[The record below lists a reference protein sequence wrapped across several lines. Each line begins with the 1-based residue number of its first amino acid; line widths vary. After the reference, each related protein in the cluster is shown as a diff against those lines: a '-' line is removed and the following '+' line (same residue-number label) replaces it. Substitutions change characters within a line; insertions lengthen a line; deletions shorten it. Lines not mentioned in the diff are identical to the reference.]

1 MLYYHYWSGGF
12 RRFIWFLLGFILIAV
27 LVKQG
32 GAAGFDRAVI
42 HIVQSV
48 ESPPLTALAKS
59 LSLVGS
65 SRLAIGISLLT
76 MTILFFALKHR
87 MELALFLW
95 VGLGSQLL
103 NTLLKLWFHRERPTI
118 HRLIEQA
125 GYSFPSGHSMA
136 AFSLYG
142 VIAYLLWRHMH
153 NRRERFILIL
163 FTVLMTGGIGWSR
176 IYLGVHY
183 PSDVIGGYAAS
194 GAWLMLSAACFEA
207 YRNSRERKG
216 EARTAKGCPQI
227 ICRASASLTGAL
239 ACLRRSRLL

>member
-1 MLYYHYWSGGF
+1 MLYYRDWSSGF

-27 LVKQG
+27 LVKLG
-32 GAAGFDRAVI
+32 GTTGFDRAVI
-42 HIVQSV
+42 HTVQSA
-48 ESPPLTALAKS
+48 ESPSLTALAKG

-65 SRLAIGISLLT
+65 SKLAIGISILT
-76 MTILFFALKHR
+76 MVLLFFVLQHR
-87 MELALFLW
+87 LELALFLW
-95 VGLGSQLL
+95 VALGSQLL
-103 NTLLKLWFHRERPTI
+103 NTLMKLWFHRERPNI

-142 VIAYLLWRHMH
+142 VIAYLLWRHMR
-153 NRRERFILIL
+153 NRRERFVLIL

-207 YRNSRERKG
+207 YRNSRKRKG
-216 EARTAKGCPQI
+216 IHPRKNADTRK
-227 ICRASASLTGAL
+227 
-239 ACLRRSRLL
+239 

>member
-1 MLYYHYWSGGF
+1 MLYYHYWSRGF
-12 RRFIWFLLGFILIAV
+12 RRFIWFLLAFILIAL
-27 LVKQG
+27 LVKLG
-32 GAAGFDRAVI
+32 GAQGFDHAVI
-42 HIVQSV
+42 RFVQSM
-48 ESPPLTALAKS
+48 ESPPLTALAKG

-65 SRLAIGISLLT
+65 SKLAVGISMLT
-76 MTILFFALKHR
+76 MLILFFALKHR
-87 MELALFLW
+87 LELALFLW

-118 HRLIEQA
+118 HRLIEQT

-153 NRRERFILIL
+153 NRSERLLLIL

-207 YRNSRERKG
+207 YRNYKANPRNTKNARK
-216 EARTAKGCPQI
+216 
-227 ICRASASLTGAL
+227 
-239 ACLRRSRLL
+239 

>member
-1 MLYYHYWSGGF
+1 MLYYHYWSRGF
-12 RRFIWFLLGFILIAV
+12 RRFIWFLLAFILIAL
-27 LVKQG
+27 LVKLG
-32 GAAGFDRAVI
+32 GAQSFDHAVI
-42 HIVQSV
+42 RFVQSM
-48 ESPPLTALAKS
+48 ESPPLTALAKG

-65 SRLAIGISLLT
+65 SKLAVGISLLT
-76 MTILFFALKHR
+76 MLILFFALKHR
-87 MELALFLW
+87 LELALFLW

-118 HRLIEQA
+118 HRLIEQT

-142 VIAYLLWRHMH
+142 VIAYLLWRHIH
-153 NRRERFILIL
+153 NRSERLLLIL

-207 YRNSRERKG
+207 YRNYKANPRNTKNARK
-216 EARTAKGCPQI
+216 
-227 ICRASASLTGAL
+227 
-239 ACLRRSRLL
+239 

>member
-1 MLYYHYWSGGF
+1 MLYYHYWSRGF
-12 RRFIWFLLGFILIAV
+12 RGFIWFLLAFILIA
-27 LVKQG
+27 LMVKLDF
-32 GAAGFDRAVI
+32 AKGFDHAVI
-42 HIVQSV
+42 RFVQSM
-48 ESPPLTALAKS
+48 ESPPLTALAKG

-65 SRLAIGISLLT
+65 SKLAVGISVLT
-76 MTILFFALKHR
+76 MLILFFALKHR
-87 MELALFLW
+87 LELALFLW

-153 NRRERFILIL
+153 SRSERFLLIL

-207 YRNSRERKG
+207 YRNYKANPHHIKNARK
-216 EARTAKGCPQI
+216 K
-227 ICRASASLTGAL
+227 
-239 ACLRRSRLL
+239 

>member
-1 MLYYHYWSGGF
+1 MLYYHYWSSGF

-27 LVKQG
+27 LVMLG
-32 GAAGFDRAVI
+32 GTAGFDRAVI
-42 HIVQSV
+42 HVVQSM
-48 ESPPLTALAKS
+48 ESPPLTALAKG

-65 SRLAIGISLLT
+65 SKLAVGISLLT
-76 MTILFFALKHR
+76 MAILFFLLKHR
-87 MELALFLW
+87 MELILFLW

-103 NTLLKLWFHRERPTI
+103 NILFKLWFRRERPTI

-142 VIAYLLWRHMH
+142 VIAYLLWRHMR
-153 NRRERFILIL
+153 NRKERLVLIL

-194 GAWLMLSAACFEA
+194 GAWLMLSAAIFEA
-207 YRNSRERKG
+207 YRNY
-216 EARTAKGCPQI
+216 
-227 ICRASASLTGAL
+227 
-239 ACLRRSRLL
+239 RSRQGTKLHTKTDARK